1 MLAVLKGDKM
11 RLDRRRFV
19 SCVVCT
25 AMGYVAT
32 GAEAGAQP
40 APASATGISRAVLD
54 KIPFPGDAYMT
65 LLVTAD
71 LDPGAV
77 IARHTHPGVES
88 VYVVTGG
95 GVVRLEGRP
104 DRSMSAGEG
113 LIIPAGLPHLFE
125 TGADKTR
132 IAITY
137 VVEKD
142 KPLVSPAPL

>member
-1 MLAVLKGDKM
+1 M

-32 GAEAGAQP
+32 AGEAGAQA
-40 APASATGISRAVLD
+40 APPSGTGISRSVLD
-54 KIPFPGDAYMT
+54 KVPFPGAAYMT

-71 LDPGAV
+71 LEPGAV

-88 VYVVTGG
+88 VYVVSGG

-104 DRSMSAGEG
+104 ERAMTAGDG

-125 TGADKTR
+125 TGVDRTR

-142 KPLVSPAPL
+142 KPLVTPAPL

>member
-1 MLAVLKGDKM
+1 M

-25 AMGYVAT
+25 AMGYAAT
-32 GAEAGAQP
+32 GGQAGAQAAPP
-40 APASATGISRAVLD
+40 AGTGISRAVLD
-54 KIPFPGDAYMT
+54 KTPFPGDAYMT

-71 LDPGAV
+71 LVPGAI
-77 IARHTHPGVES
+77 IARHTHSGVES
-88 VYVVTGG
+88 VYVVSGG

-104 DRSMSAGEG
+104 ERAMTAGEG

-125 TGADKTR
+125 NGADATR

>member
-1 MLAVLKGDKM
+1 M

-19 SCVVCT
+19 SCAVCT

-32 GAEAGAQP
+32 GGNAAAQP
-40 APASATGISRAVLD
+40 APSVGGGIARAILD
-54 KIPFPGDAYMT
+54 KTPFPGEAYMT

-71 LDPGAV
+71 LEPQAV

-88 VYVVTGG
+88 VYVVKGG

-104 DRSMSAGEG
+104 DRTMTAGEG

-125 TGADKTR
+125 TGPDATR

-142 KPLVSPAPL
+142 KPLVSSAPL

>member
-1 MLAVLKGDKM
+1 M

-25 AMGYVAT
+25 AMGYVAL
-32 GAEAGAQP
+32 GGEADAQS
-40 APASATGISRAVLD
+40 APPGGGIARAVLD
-54 KIPFPGDAYMT
+54 KTPFPGEAHMT

-71 LDPGAV
+71 LEPGAV

-88 VYVVTGG
+88 VYVVKGG

-104 DRSMSAGEG
+104 DRSMTAGEG

-125 TGADKTR
+125 NGTDATR

-142 KPLVSPAPL
+142 KPLVTSAPL

>member
-1 MLAVLKGDKM
+1 M

-25 AMGYVAT
+25 AMGYGAT
-32 GAEAGAQP
+32 GDEASAQP
-40 APASATGISRAVLD
+40 AQPAGTGISRAVLD
-54 KIPFPGDAYMT
+54 KTPFPGEAYMT

-71 LDPGAV
+71 LEPGAV

-88 VYVVTGG
+88 VYVVAGG
-95 GVVRLEGRP
+95 GTVRLEARP
-104 DRSMSAGEG
+104 DRTVAAGQG

-125 TGADKTR
+125 NGTDRTR